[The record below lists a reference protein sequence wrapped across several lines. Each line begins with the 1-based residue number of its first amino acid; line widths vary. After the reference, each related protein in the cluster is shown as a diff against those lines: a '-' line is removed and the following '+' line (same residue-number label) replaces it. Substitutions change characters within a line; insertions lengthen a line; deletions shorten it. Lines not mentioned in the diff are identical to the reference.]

1 MGVSRRRSVVRRF
14 LLVLEM
20 GNGQMGGRLS
30 SWWLVPISHHWQ
42 FPTFFPSQK
51 EGASLGTM
59 AGGIGGGGTWIHPH
73 HIIVFRLVYWAHLGR
88 AVSMRQLAVGAAEE
102 QGGGSQEE
110 GEKRLYVGISTG
122 LRGWSGS

>member
-1 MGVSRRRSVVRRF
+1 MGKWEAVFRHGGWSRFHTTGSFPLFFRPRKKVRRW
-14 LLVLEM
+14 
-20 GNGQMGGRLS
+20 N
-30 SWWLVPISHHWQ
+30 H
-42 FPTFFPSQK
+42 
-51 EGASLGTM
+51 
-59 AGGIGGGGTWIHPH
+59 GGIGGGGTQNTPH
-73 HIIVFRLVYWAHLGR
+73 HIIAFRLLHWAHLGG